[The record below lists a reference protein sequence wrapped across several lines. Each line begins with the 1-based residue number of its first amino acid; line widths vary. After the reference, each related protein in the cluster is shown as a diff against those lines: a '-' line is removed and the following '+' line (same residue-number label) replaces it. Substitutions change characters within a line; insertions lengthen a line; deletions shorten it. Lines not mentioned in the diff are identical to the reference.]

1 MSSGVMITTERLN
14 LRKMTTRDIP
24 NLLQIF
30 SDPVAMRYY
39 PATMN
44 EEETKGGSVEPSILR
59 ARETLFHYLDGSMT
73 FGVHD
78 FYVFRHAAAPPLPPE

>member
-1 MSSGVMITTERLN
+1 MSDVIITTERLN

-30 SDPVAMRYY
+30 SDPVVMRYY

-44 EEETKGGSVEPSILR
+44 EEATKR
-59 ARETLFHYLDGSMT
+59 
-73 FGVHD
+73 
-78 FYVFRHAAAPPLPPE
+78 

>member
-30 SDPVAMRYY
+30 SDPVG
-39 PATMN
+39 TMN